1 MTYSLKRG
9 QLKRAISQQGFT
21 IIEMMLALV
30 VAAIISAA
38 GYTAVIGSQ
47 KATRVNE
54 QVADTQSNSRIAMEL
69 LARDFKLA
77 GFGMTTP
84 VGACTVGGA
93 AAPLVP
99 SDNAPG
105 GADTGPDRVS
115 LVLPISNSNAAVGP
129 LWELNAT
136 MPGPFGGGSGI
147 VIPLRPGAVADM
159 VASGLQGGNVS
170 TISIGGA
177 VSAVVSVIAGDTLS
191 LQDEI
196 GAPKVFPA
204 GTQIF
209 LLQCVT
215 YQVIR
220 NGDPNAG
227 ACGGGTPCL
236 VRGVA
241 DIAPPF
247 NNLDCNLGLPNNCV
261 EVVSGIEDIQ
271 MAYACD
277 ACSAAINGGV
287 ADGIPDDLNASG
299 TFDIGDFM
307 TNTTWTGLPMTPDK
321 IRMIQINVLARQV
334 RADTGFNESTNTR
347 AVSTPNPIVLSDHN
361 PAVPGD
367 PGFNLAAYQQERRR
381 VLVRTVKARNIGS

>member
-1 MTYSLKRG
+1 MIHFSNMECKGRFQLEEGFSLVEV
-9 QLKRAISQQGFT
+9 LLSITIS
-21 IIEMMLALV
+21 
-30 VAAIISAA
+30 AIIAAA
-38 GYTAVIGSQ
+38 GYTAMIGSE

-54 QVADTQSNSRIAMEL
+54 QVANTQSNSRIAMEL

-93 AAPLVP
+93 AAPMVP

-105 GADTGPDRVS
+105 GADTGPDAVS

-129 LWELNAT
+129 VWQLAADAL
-136 MPGPFGGGSGI
+136 GPFTT
-147 VIPLRPGAVADM
+147 VTLDAGAVAAM
-159 VASGLQGGNVS
+159 VSEGLSAVNFS
-170 TISIGGA
+170 TVSIGGA
-177 VSAVVSVIAGDTLS
+177 VSAVVTAIAGDTLT
-191 LQDEI
+191 LQNQV
-196 GAPKVFPA
+196 GAPKVFPT

-220 NGDPNAG
+220 AGDANAA

-241 DIAPPF
+241 DLNSPSL
-247 NNLDCNLGLPNNCV
+247 NRNCNLTLPNACV

-277 ACSAAINGGV
+277 ACSVIVNGGV
-287 ADGIPDDLNASG
+287 ADGIPDDLNTSG
-299 TFDIGDFM
+299 TFDVGDFM
-307 TNTTWTGLPMTPDK
+307 TNSTWTGLPMSPDK
-321 IRMIQINVLARQV
+321 IRMIQINVVARQV
-334 RADTGFNESTNTR
+334 RADAGFNESTNAR
-347 AVSTPNPIVLSDHN
+347 AVSTPNPIILSDHN

-367 PGFNLAAYQQERRR
+367 PGFNLTNYQQERRR